1 MGSSMSDVWTRWDF
15 PKFHQPLFFTASFSV
30 SPFKLY
36 FVVLYPLGN
45 CGYREQNYV
54 KQTSLFIKN
63 FIFRFCSKE
72 LSGGCDLYLCTLS
85 ETGKS
90 LSFSWKFRKKEQ
102 SWSRLSSE
110 SLFKKKIHALKGVWS
125 SCLFSLTTQQ
135 STFEFQTRRWL
146 LHFIFQSD
154 HKTLLNTFILLQPN
168 PGSPELW
175 LESSPCF
182 SCCCCSNSPLSHLIP
197 GSSLAHAGKGPVC
210 RFPQRTATSD
220 QLALLC
226 AHCRCPS
233 QPQTKAG
240 AAALGLPLS

>member
-1 MGSSMSDVWTRWDF
+1 MQCFYRWDWRYRQGIANPINSFHTYWCKAVEIKRCAPRMGSSMSDVWTRWDF

-110 SLFKKKIHALKGVWS
+110 SLFKKKKYMH
-125 SCLFSLTTQQ
+125 
-135 STFEFQTRRWL
+135 
-146 LHFIFQSD
+146 
-154 HKTLLNTFILLQPN
+154 
-168 PGSPELW
+168 
-175 LESSPCF
+175 
-182 SCCCCSNSPLSHLIP
+182 
-197 GSSLAHAGKGPVC
+197 
-210 RFPQRTATSD
+210 
-220 QLALLC
+220 
-226 AHCRCPS
+226 
-233 QPQTKAG
+233 
-240 AAALGLPLS
+240 